1 MFLSSKW
8 LLVSL
13 AVMLTLSFHPSTLT
27 IGQEVS
33 TQTPSLELPHPT
45 AGAIDRGEFFSLD
58 SLDESTKRFSEELL
72 LKALDGEAFTRW
84 WGSSSRYRRGFGAD
98 TFLLTH
104 WI

>member
-33 TQTPSLELPHPT
+33 TQTPSLELPPPT

-72 LKALDGEAFTRW
+72 LKALDGEAFYTLV
-84 WGSSSRYRRGFGAD
+84 GQLKPVSEGFGRIL
-98 TFLLTH
+98 FC
-104 WI
+104 